1 MSASMRA
8 TPRRLRVTPSKQV
21 EEGEMESGRAASPS
35 NQLVCTQ
42 DAAVRSHCQRRPAH
56 TLPQAH
62 LRLGRGWQ
70 DSTAVLIAPTLS
82 AEPDKG
88 VESHRPSH
96 CLHTLLQVHLRP
108 GRGEAVSS
116 RCRPCPVPFV
126 VHYLCKLNEYIFFK
140 SLLRVLLFHVD
151 EKDLCCHSIITVQVT
166 RLSYINMI

>member
-1 MSASMRA
+1 MCYAEQAGGGGRDGKREGGEPLQSA
-8 TPRRLRVTPSKQV
+8 RLHSRCGSKIPLPTSSCSYPST
-21 EEGEMESGRAASPS
+21 SSFAP
-35 NQLVCTQ
+35 
-42 DAAVRSHCQRRPAH
+42 
-56 TLPQAH
+56 
-62 LRLGRGWQ
+62 GRGWQ
-70 DSTAVLIAPTLS
+70 DSTAVLVASTLS